1 MEQRALTATSAADGQ
16 GVSYVVPVYN
26 KRPFLPAMIAGLAA
40 QRGGFAREFV
50 FIDDGSTDGSG
61 DVLAELTATWPAVR
75 ILHQPNRGP
84 SIATNRGIA
93 AAQFPLIKLVDGDDV
108 LLPDATRLLRD
119 MLLQHP
125 EAVAAYGRVERYQS
139 TGEALTRIE
148 HNASPSVATR
158 LEHAL
163 PMLLRQTDLGPSN
176 SLVRTSAARAVGGCD
191 ERVFTQDYS
200 LLLRLA
206 ARGPF
211 VATDAIVAL
220 APTGDADRINDGGP
234 QVLHDCNL
242 TLMYF
247 LSEHHL
253 PGGLAR
259 PAIRRA
265 LTRASR
271 WARRR
276 EGAGL
281 LSRWRLMRL
290 LGGLPVERLQLALLR
305 HSSGA
310 FTVSRRVRRGGEA

>member
-1 MEQRALTATSAADGQ
+1 MERRALTAASAAITP

-61 DVLAELTATWPAVR
+61 ALLAELTATWPAVR
-75 ILHQPNRGP
+75 ILRQPNRGP

-93 AAQFPLIKLVDGDDV
+93 AAQFTLIKLVDGDDV
-108 LLPDATRLLRD
+108 LLPDATQMLRD
-119 MLLQHP
+119 MLLRHP
-125 EAVAAYGRVERYQS
+125 QAVVAYGRLERYRLA
-139 TGEALTRIE
+139 EDALMRIE
-148 HNASPSVATR
+148 RDASPAMPAR

-163 PMLLRQTDLGPSN
+163 PMLLRQTDIGPSN
-176 SLVRTSAARAVGGCD
+176 CLLRTSAARAVDGCD

-206 ARGPF
+206 TCGPF
-211 VATDAIVAL
+211 VATDTVVAL
-220 APTGDADRINDGGP
+220 APTGTADRINDGGP

-247 LSEHHL
+247 LSEHRL
-253 PGGLAR
+253 PRGLVR

-265 LTRASR
+265 LTRAAL

-276 EGAGL
+276 ERAGL
-281 LSRWRLMRL
+281 FSRWGLMRL
-290 LGGLPVERLQLALLR
+290 LGAVPVGPLQLALLR
-305 HSSGA
+305 RSSGA
-310 FTVSRRVRRGGEA
+310 FTVSRRVRRGGGA